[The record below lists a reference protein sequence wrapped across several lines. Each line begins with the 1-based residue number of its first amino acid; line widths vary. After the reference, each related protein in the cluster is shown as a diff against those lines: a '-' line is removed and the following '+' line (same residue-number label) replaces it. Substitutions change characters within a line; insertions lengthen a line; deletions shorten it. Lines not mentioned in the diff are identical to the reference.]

1 MLSELV
7 EAVLRE
13 VRDDILDLAARKSR
27 NLSPWFEENDAR
39 LRVVANMIERVASAS
54 RGASASL
61 VAEQTLATMR
71 RVITARLPDEA
82 AWFDRNQGILSRIT
96 EDLADRLLATAP
108 SIVSAEESSLPPD
121 LRSAADRTAANIRA
135 MLIVARGT
143 AVLPE
148 ERDILRQYS
157 GWGGLSLKGLENRLP
172 PEWLPEKRALIHE
185 YYTPTIVARSI
196 AESLRPRLLNLTREE
211 GTVTALEPSAGIGR
225 FVEALSGDGFDAVRW
240 YACEYSRISGQL
252 LAALRPDVDVYIGP
266 LERWLQDHAELQ
278 GEIDLVVS
286 NPPYGERGAAL
297 YKDPDKFYQEP
308 RAYAYQLRRT
318 LDWLRPGGIGVY
330 LVPAGFM
337 TGLSAAFIELR
348 RKVLRRHHLMAAF
361 RLPSETEDGKSL
373 FPGALLVTDVL
384 YFRAR
389 GGELADVIEEDKY
402 ILEGRYFKEH
412 PAHILGTEAGREE
425 DEDDH
430 TSKPR
435 WGYQVRGNFERI
447 PAFEERPLCRD
458 CTLTPYLVAKPK
470 RPAVVLSESV
480 REALQLARRTSQYLA
495 EIARGESDALKRA
508 AALHA
513 DLKEALLA
521 WHQQP
526 SELKIPV
533 AAMVAQVPELQP
545 LFSAISESGLLPSI
559 DSAPVYVPRFGGS
572 ADDITSQANFLYG
585 QRRAMT
591 FAEFSDFHRSLGGT
605 QSDEQIRA
613 NMIGGGF
620 CFDEAQVIPERDY
633 YTGALWERYDRARAA
648 AEHGDT
654 QASAQAARLLQSI
667 APATFAE
674 IQVEPRLGWLPLSV
688 IGGFCNHSLKRY
700 ADDSAR
706 YQFERRG
713 SLLTLEGVEY
723 ADIANYGKPLQ
734 QILGYLNHD
743 MTFFRPKVEENEDLE
758 QKRQA
763 LAQHYRDD
771 FVNWL
776 EDQPE
781 HQAAVVERFNRL
793 FRGWV
798 PPTFPQDE
806 LEIPRWNPQYPLYPY
821 QNAGVRRLNAN
832 HGGGLFYDVGLGK
845 TRTIC
850 AAVALARQQG
860 WARRAV
866 IVVPGS
872 VIWNWVAELERVLP
886 DFRIVII
893 GSKKKIVARGPRKG
907 QIESETD
914 SPRERADKWQ
924 RFKAGLYDVAL
935 ITYSTLPRT
944 RMRIESILPLVRE
957 NAAIQREIGFQQRSI
972 ETRIRVLEKKKA
984 RGKLTGK
991 QKEELEKL
999 SKIYG
1004 DSKLSERREAIK
1016 AEKEEAFAER
1026 VLTLPESQ
1034 EHDPGIFWEDLGI
1047 DWIAFD
1053 ESHIGKNLWTVG
1065 AREGGEPRFLG
1076 APQEGSDIAWQMF
1089 FRAYLVRKNA
1099 GGSGVHLAD
1108 ATPAKNS
1115 PLEFLSLLSFID
1127 DQVWMR
1133 LGIADPEQYLTQ
1145 YLKIETKLI
1154 QDTNL
1159 EPAELPC
1166 VVGFQNLDQFREVLF
1181 RYGEFRTAKQ
1191 VGLKIPE
1198 PKVVRIEVDMDAAQ
1212 EAKYDRYLK
1221 EYQNALS
1228 STSFNPDSRF
1238 KALGLLQRM
1247 ALVAV
1252 HAELD
1257 DGPGGPDGGTQV
1269 EAEAPEGS
1277 EAAALAN
1284 EALGDAVGI
1293 FNARNA
1299 EADEEDESDEE
1310 DEGSQ
1315 RKGRKS
1321 KPKKRGWTFATA
1333 ALASSYASPKLD
1345 KIAEL
1350 IGQRRD
1356 CGHIVFLENN
1366 ATHYWLK
1373 QRLVAIGIP
1382 AERIAILNGET
1393 AQNTLV
1399 RQRIA
1404 EGFTADDALYDVV
1417 IANRIAYEGL
1427 NLQTRTCAIYHGD
1440 LPWEPATL
1448 QQRNGRGQRQGNRY
1462 DVIHIY
1468 YILSKRSM
1476 DMARFQLIHGKREW
1490 MAALIESAASETNN
1504 PAAQTDMSPEDWLM
1518 YLSRDKDLTEKLLQ
1532 AKRAKQEE
1540 EQQNRQRKLA
1550 WAMVRAIAIRHRE
1563 LQNADIF
1570 QRTRLTE
1577 EIGKHLDELSGVDAN
1592 VWPWKFI
1599 GPHVAMNPTLSFAPA
1614 NEGAIWQGGKYRR
1627 LNVQGDTIDAA
1638 EFGRVIY
1645 VPRMAIGYREGE
1657 SVMWEEIPPEV
1668 AQRKWSYTRP
1678 TEWQQPWPALED
1690 ELRKPMRD
1698 FVWKLRN
1705 EGVWVYRDARF
1716 DLATDSFVEGVWRHY
1731 GAEIITALTA
1741 SQSAYQLRMP
1751 LVSASGLAIGSGSV
1765 PKEGERVIPFTEA
1778 GYQEFLVLGRE
1789 SALKWS
1795 ELESIAEWWWGRHI
1809 PRNLLAGKQAESEQ
1823 QAA

>member
-1 MLSELV
+1 MPSQLV
-7 EAVLRE
+7 ETVLRD
-13 VRDDILDLAARKSR
+13 VRDDIVDMAARKSR

-82 AWFDRNQGILSRIT
+82 AWFERNQGILSRIT
-96 EDLADRLLATAP
+96 EDLADRLLAAAP

-143 AVLPE
+143 TILPD
-148 ERDILRQYS
+148 ERDLLRQYS
-157 GWGGLSLKGLENRLP
+157 GWGGLSLKGLEGRLP

-185 YYTPTIVARSI
+185 YYTPTLVARAI
-196 AESLRPRLLNLTREE
+196 AESLRPRLLDLAQD

-225 FVEALSGDGFDAVRW
+225 FVEALSGDGFDSVRW

-252 LAALRPDVDVYIGP
+252 LAALRPDVDVYVGP
-266 LERWLQDHAELQ
+266 LERWLQDRAELQ

-286 NPPYGERGAAL
+286 NPPYGERGAAF
-297 YKDPDKFYQEP
+297 YKDPDRFYQEP

-318 LDWLRPGGIGVY
+318 LDWLRPGGVGVY

-337 TGLSAAFIELR
+337 TGLGAAFIELR

-361 RLPSETEDGKSL
+361 RLPSETEEGKSL

-389 GGELADVIEEDKY
+389 GGELADVIEEDRY

-430 TSKPR
+430 SSKPR
-435 WGYQVRGNFERI
+435 WGYQVRGVFERI
-447 PAFEERPLCRD
+447 PVFEERPVCRD
-458 CTLTPYLVAKPK
+458 CALTPYVVAKPR
-470 RPAVVLSESV
+470 RPTVVLSDFV

-495 EIARGESDALKRA
+495 EIARGDSDALGRA

-513 DLKEALLA
+513 DLKEALVA
-521 WHQQP
+521 WHAQP
-526 SELKIPV
+526 EEEKLPV
-533 AAMVAQVPELQP
+533 AAMVKEVPELQP
-545 LFSAISESGLLPSI
+545 LFSARRDGGLLPSI
-559 DSAPVYVPRFGGS
+559 EDAPVYSPRFGGS
-572 ADDITSQANFLYG
+572 ADDLTAQANFLYG
-585 QRRAMT
+585 QKRAMT
-591 FAEFSDFHRSLGGT
+591 LAELAEFHRSLGGAQT
-605 QSDEQIRA
+605 DEQIRVGLIA
-613 NMIGGGF
+613 AGF
-620 CFDEAQVIPERDY
+620 CFDEAQILPERDY
-633 YTGALWERYDRARAA
+633 YTGALWDRYDRARAA
-648 AEHGDT
+648 AERGDT
-654 QASAQAARLLQSI
+654 QASAQAARLLQAI

-674 IQVEPRLGWLPLSV
+674 IHVEPRLGWLPLSV
-688 IGGFCNHSLKRY
+688 IGGFCNHSLRRY

-706 YQFERRG
+706 YEFERRG

-734 QILGYLNHD
+734 LILGYLNHD

-798 PPTFPQDE
+798 PPSFPQDA
-806 LEIPRWNPQYPLYPY
+806 LEIARWNPQYPLYPY
-821 QNAGVRRLNAN
+821 QNAGARRLNAN

-893 GSKKKIVARGPRKG
+893 GSKKKIIARGARKG
-907 QIESETD
+907 QIESDTD

-924 RFKAGLYDVAL
+924 RFKAGLYDLAL
-935 ITYSTLPRT
+935 VTYSTLPRT
-944 RMRIESILPLVRE
+944 RMRIESILPLIRE
-957 NAAIQREIGFQQRSI
+957 NAAIQREIGFAQRSI

-984 RGKLTGK
+984 RGKLTVK
-991 QKEELEKL
+991 QREELEKL
-999 SKIYG
+999 AKLYG
-1004 DSKLSERREAIK
+1004 DAKLSERREAIK

-1127 DQVWMR
+1127 DQIWMR

-1198 PKVVRIEVDMDAAQ
+1198 PKVVRIDVDMDAAQ
-1212 EAKYDRYLK
+1212 EAKYDKYLK
-1221 EYQNALS
+1221 EYQSALA
-1228 STSFNPDSRF
+1228 STTFNPESRF
-1238 KALGLLQRM
+1238 RALGLLQRM

-1257 DGPGGPDGGTQV
+1257 DGPGG
-1269 EAEAPEGS
+1269 ASAS
-1277 EAAALAN
+1277 
-1284 EALGDAVGI
+1284 AVGDES
-1293 FNARNA
+1293 A
-1299 EADEEDESDEE
+1299 EADEPMTSEDAGDRDDEDEESA
-1310 DEGSQ
+1310 
-1315 RKGRKS
+1315 RPGRKS
-1321 KPKKRGWTFATA
+1321 RPKKRGWTFANA
-1333 ALASSYASPKLD
+1333 SLATSYASPKLD

-1373 QRLVAIGIP
+1373 QRLIAIGIP

-1518 YLSRDKDLTEKLLQ
+1518 YLSRDPALTERLLQ
-1532 AKRAKQEE
+1532 AKRAKQKEDE
-1540 EQQNRQRKLA
+1540 DNRQRKLA
-1550 WAMVRAIAIRHRE
+1550 WATVRAIAIRHRE

-1570 QRTRLTE
+1570 QRTRLNE
-1577 EIGKHLDELSGVDAN
+1577 EIGKFLDELNGIDAE

-1614 NEGAIWQGGKYRR
+1614 HEGAIWQGGKYRR
-1627 LNVQGDTIDAA
+1627 LSVQGETIDAA
-1638 EFGRVIY
+1638 EFGRVVY
-1645 VPRMAIGYREGE
+1645 VPRMAIGYREGD
-1657 SVMWEEIPPEV
+1657 SVMWEEITPEV

-1678 TEWQQPWPALED
+1678 GEWQQPWPALAD

-1698 FVWKLRN
+1698 FLWRLKN

-1716 DLATDSFVEGVWRHY
+1716 ELATDSFVEGVWRLY
-1731 GAEIITALTA
+1731 GVEIIDALSA
-1741 SQSAYQLRMP
+1741 SQSAYQVRLP
-1751 LVSASGLAIGSGSV
+1751 IVGAEGLAMGSGAA
-1765 PKEGERVIPFTEA
+1765 PKVGERVIPFTES
-1778 GYQEFLVLGRE
+1778 GYREFLALGRD

-1795 ELESIAEWWWGRHI
+1795 DLESIAGWWWGRHI
-1809 PRNLLAGKQAESEQ
+1809 PRNLLAAKQAEGEQ